1 MRYVVPLAILAVVLA
16 LRTSAL
22 RERLGMEGGQAVV
35 PRAQGQLR
43 GLPPE
48 LRSLY
53 GGSGTG
59 LRTGG
64 SNLLPGFFGGRGRP
78 AAGAASGPRP
88 FADSGPPRAVA
99 AVKRDIRRHL
109 ATVSFVASR
118 RIRSPERGALVLR
131 LVYSA
136 GVLSAAGPEG
146 REQLAGRLEAVL
158 GGGPQ
163 RLRVAAFQGVAVV
176 GSRAVAVLDYRR
188 SVRAGRRGRWREL
201 RTGRWQVALVR
212 ERGTWRFAGGLEG

>member
-16 LRTSAL
+16 LRSSAV
-22 RERLGMEGGQAVV
+22 RERFGLEGGRGAT
-35 PRAQGQLR
+35 PAAAGQLG

-53 GGSGTG
+53 GSGAK
-59 LRTGG
+59 LPVGG
-64 SNLLPGFFGGRGRP
+64 ASLLPGFFGRGARP
-78 AAGAASGPRP
+78 AGAPPPRP

-99 AVKRDIRRHL
+99 AVKRDVRRHL
-109 ATVSFVASR
+109 DTVSFLASR
-118 RIRSPERGALVLR
+118 RIASRERGALVLR

-136 GVLSAAGPEG
+136 GALRAAGADG
-146 REQLAGRLEAVL
+146 REELARRLEGVL
-158 GGGPQ
+158 AGGPQ

-188 SVRAGRRGRWREL
+188 SVRAGRRWREL

-212 ERGTWRFAGGLEG
+212 EGRAWRIVQGLEG